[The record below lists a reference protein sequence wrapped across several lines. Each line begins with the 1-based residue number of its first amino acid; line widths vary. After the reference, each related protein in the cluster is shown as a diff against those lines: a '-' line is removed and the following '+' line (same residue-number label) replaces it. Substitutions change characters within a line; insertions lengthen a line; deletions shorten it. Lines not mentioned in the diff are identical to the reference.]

1 MRGVIFLFSLATV
14 VGSISSSTHSDSLV
28 PDNGSS
34 SKDVDDESDAD
45 SPDSS
50 ELPQSGQSSDDSM
63 SSASGGTGQSSEG
76 GFHGSSPTTAVSE
89 PHSPTILDSPSA
101 PVHHYHSSKAG
112 HYTHN
117 HVDHH
122 RSRPALVHPSSK
134 TGHLTDMNGD
144 KHPIAARERDDFT
157 GSDER
162 AQLEE
167 ELTNSDDSEPIDP
180 AAGVV
185 KQLLNHLF
193 GEAIDSFSTSGS
205 LAKLHG
211 SMTVDCTSPSEDGD
225 ANFNIVT
232 TLCPFLRSEGS
243 CGRLRHPTYEV
254 ADEEAICSTQCRP
267 HINDLIRALPNRQSL
282 SHKHEGV
289 IFRDVVNEILRQY
302 CSICRTG
309 CIL

>member
-1 MRGVIFLFSLATV
+1 MRGLIFLFSLATV
-14 VGSISSSTHSDSLV
+14 VVSISSSTEPGSLG
-28 PDNGSS
+28 PDGALSS
-34 SKDVDDESDAD
+34 RDVDDESDAVLSD
-45 SPDSS
+45 SDEP
-50 ELPQSGQSSDDSM
+50 M
-63 SSASGGTGQSSEG
+63 SSASGGTGQSSEE
-76 GFHGSSPTTAVSE
+76 GFHGSSPTIAGSE

-101 PVHHYHSSKAG
+101 PVHHSSKAG
-112 HYTHN
+112 HSKHD
-117 HVDHH
+117 HVGHH
-122 RSRPALVHPSSK
+122 RSRRALVHQSSK
-134 TGHLTDMNGD
+134 TDHLTDMNGD